1 MNLIFLLLL
10 FIFLYVIHD
19 VKSWTTHN
27 KLKPGNHK
35 TEVLI
40 ISGPRI
46 LNWTPFPQLSS
57 CRRLPQSAKNL
68 GVMLNVFM
76 TVAAQDIVNLTH
88 TVNYEVGPV
97 SSVLHLPLFAI
108 HQNSCFCFCSFTDWS
123 ILIPC
128 SLDALGTF

>member
-1 MNLIFLLLL
+1 MML
-10 FIFLYVIHD
+10 
-19 VKSWTTHN
+19 SHN

-68 GVMLNVFM
+68 GVMLNVFITM
-76 TVAAQDIVNLTH
+76 AAHDIVNLTH
-88 TVNYEVGPV
+88 AFNYEVGPV
-97 SSVLHLPLFAI
+97 SSVCLSL
-108 HQNSCFCFCSFTDWS
+108 QNSCFCFCSFTDWS